1 MQKLTL
7 LTVLIFNLA
16 SCGVNTQATD
26 PGRKVGKVYKP
37 YTAPLCK
44 FRIEDS
50 NDPLEVLLSDD
61 PWGLYEDKVVVPY
74 LPTPKSEELPTFN
87 LVCIQ

>member
-1 MQKLTL
+1 MQKVITLTL
-7 LTVLIFNLA
+7 LALTLA
-16 SCGVNTQATD
+16 SCGVNTQ
-26 PGRKVGKVYKP
+26 PGRKVSKVYKP

-50 NDPLEVLLSDD
+50 NDPLEVLLSED
-61 PWGLYEDKVVVPY
+61 PWGLYEDKVVIPY

-87 LVCIQ
+87 LVCIMSQG